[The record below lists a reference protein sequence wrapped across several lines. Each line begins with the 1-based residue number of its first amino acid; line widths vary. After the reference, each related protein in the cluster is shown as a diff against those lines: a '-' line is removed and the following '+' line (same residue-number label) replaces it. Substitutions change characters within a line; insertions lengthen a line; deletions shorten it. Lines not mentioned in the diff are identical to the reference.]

1 MSDTTKNNS
10 KKSSEGWIRSIII
23 SIVIASVVRWG
34 IFENF
39 KIPSPSMEGTLLT
52 GDIVL
57 VSKLHYG
64 PRFPITPLQ
73 VPLTHQ
79 KIWGT
84 NIKSYLDIIK
94 LPYIRFFGFS
104 RIKRNDKIVFNIP
117 TETRYPTDLKTFYI
131 KRCIGLPGEEISI
144 DKGQI
149 IINKKPIKDPKGT
162 FYKYYFSSTKLLDDA
177 FFNDLKIQD
186 YAIVESD
193 PTGANLLTQPEQ
205 PQPEQPHKESSYN
218 GYAGK
223 YYKYL
228 VFVSSE
234 TALKLKVFP
243 FISSIEKYILPEE
256 FSMSE
261 FLGVPYHKW
270 NLDFMGPFKVPKKGI
285 KIIVNEESLAIY
297 KTVIIDYENN
307 SNTQIKDGELYI
319 DNVLHKEYT
328 FKQNYYFMMGDNRH
342 NSKDSRIIGFVPK
355 DHIVGKAIFILFSKD
370 NTVKGNILR
379 KIRWNRIFRNYE

>member
-10 KKSSEGWIRSIII
+10 KKSSEGWIRSIL
-23 SIVIASVVRWG
+23 VAVVVASVVRWG

-57 VSKLHYG
+57 VSKIHYG

-84 NIKSYLDIIK
+84 NMKSYLDIIK
-94 LPYIRFFGFS
+94 LPYIRLFGFS
-104 RIKRNDKIVFNIP
+104 NIKRYDKIVFNIP
-117 TETRYPTDLKTFYI
+117 TETHHPTDLKTFYI

-144 DKGQI
+144 DKGKI

-162 FYKYYFSSTKLLDDA
+162 FYKYYFFSTKLLDDTI
-177 FFNDLKIQD
+177 FNDLQIQD
-186 YAIVESD
+186 YAKIEYD
-193 PTGANLLTQPEQ
+193 PAEVNLLSQPEQ
-205 PQPEQPHKESSYN
+205 HNKESSYN
-218 GYAGK
+218 RYTGK

-228 VFVSSE
+228 VFTSSE
-234 TALKLKVFP
+234 TALKLKACP
-243 FISSIEKYILPEE
+243 FISGIEKYILPKE

-261 FLGVPYHKW
+261 FLGAPYHRW
-270 NLDFMGPFKVPKKGI
+270 NLDFMGPFTVPKKGM
-285 KIIVNEESLAIY
+285 KIIINEESLALY
-297 KTVIIDYENN
+297 ETVIMDYENN
-307 SNTQIKDGELYI
+307 FNAQIKDGKLYI
-319 DNVLHKEYT
+319 DNALHKEYT

-342 NSKDSRIIGFVPK
+342 NSKDSRIIGFVPE